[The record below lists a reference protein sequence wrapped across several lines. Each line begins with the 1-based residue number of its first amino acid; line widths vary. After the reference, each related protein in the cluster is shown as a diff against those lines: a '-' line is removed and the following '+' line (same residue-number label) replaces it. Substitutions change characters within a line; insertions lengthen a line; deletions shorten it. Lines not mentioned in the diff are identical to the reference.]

1 MISLPE
7 IKAAVWSS
15 LSLHFFASSV
25 STPKIVKGKLF
36 SSEVA
41 GITEEAM
48 QVVAQGEFS
57 NIRNNPIL
65 QNMYFSPVEA
75 RYFKLKATRMV
86 DESDSL
92 GIAEIGCR

>member
-1 MISLPE
+1 MS
-7 IKAAVWSS
+7 
-15 LSLHFFASSV
+15 
-25 STPKIVKGKLF
+25 
-36 SSEVA
+36 A

-92 GIAEIGCR
+92 GVDSLSLEYFLILSAISATCLFIR